1 VKFHDDPN
9 QYTGT
14 HQGKGVGT
22 NNVPLHKEEQ
32 KVEAQKPNAPKQ
44 VA

>member
-14 HQGKGVGT
+14 HAGKNVGT
-22 NNVPLHKEEQ
+22 GDHKEET
-32 KVEAQKPNAPKQ
+32 KVE
-44 VA
+44 